1 MQELNMKQIPVR
13 TILADLLEQN
23 IVVRNNDKKYE
34 YRFDAPELDTKSFE
48 ELRQS
53 KMNDLD
59 AMMGYI
65 ETSAPRMDYLRKY
78 LGDTITVPSENCDNT
93 NLVDYMPKRYS
104 EETRL
109 QLRNFKQDYFP
120 EIAKKKTSK
129 LEPGFAL
136 ANYSLEDGEIGQMV
150 HNCKYEGAGDFPDD
164 IARRMARMIQKR

>member
-1 MQELNMKQIPVR
+1 MLPSVLLTGQNPNCTITSDVISALEKAPLGERGVMQELNMKQIPVR

-78 LGDTITVPSENCDNT
+78 LGDTITVPSE
-93 NLVDYMPKRYS
+93 K
-104 EETRL
+104 
-109 QLRNFKQDYFP
+109 LR
-120 EIAKKKTSK
+120 
-129 LEPGFAL
+129 
-136 ANYSLEDGEIGQMV
+136 
-150 HNCKYEGAGDFPDD
+150 
-164 IARRMARMIQKR
+164 